1 MLNQSQSEN
10 HFDHSNQ
17 SRAPKDTILNCC
29 IHELFERQVEKT
41 PDAVAVRFGE
51 QSLSYA
57 ELNRRANQLAR
68 FLREDLHVGPDT
80 LVGVCVERS
89 IEMVV
94 ALLAVLKAG
103 GAYVPL
109 DPHYPAER
117 LDYMLHDAAP
127 RALLSHGAVP
137 VVVRALLDQYAMS
150 TNVSVIDLEADVSQ
164 WSGQNSDDLHP
175 ADNGLTSSHL
185 AYVIYTSG
193 STGRPKGVMNQ
204 HVGVVNRLVWMQKA
218 YRLNANDAVLQKTP
232 FSFDVSVWEFF
243 WPLMYGARL
252 VVAKPEGHKDPAYL
266 SALIQEH
273 RITTLHFVPSMLSA
287 FLDQAPPEVGD
298 CLQRVFCSGEALPA
312 RSVHRFRERFAK
324 VELHNLYGPT
334 EAAIDVTAWNCCL
347 DETDGLIPENV
358 IPIGKPIDNIQLYIL
373 DADGQP
379 CPVGVAGEL
388 HIAGVGVA
396 RGYLN
401 QPELTAEKFIKNPFS
416 PALNGVMY
424 RTGDLARYLPGGDIE
439 YLGRNDFQVKLRGF
453 RIELG
458 EIEARLMKHPVVRD
472 AVVLAQGES
481 AEDKRLVGFVIAAER
496 ALQRQ
501 SRESVKES
509 IQRLINDAVPDY
521 MRLAAIVIVSGF
533 PLSASGKIDRKSF
546 PVVTFD
552 EFTAQDV
559 EPPKNALEQT
569 LVEVWSELLGV
580 KNIGR
585 NAHFFNLGGHS
596 LLTLKMVLAL
606 RRRGLFVDGYTLYQY
621 PVLSELA
628 TQLQVSDPQETRS
641 DMAERSMV
649 EASAWAQLSQTEIN
663 VLTAAIPGGL
673 ANIQDIYPL
682 GALQQGMIYHYLTN
696 LAGDPYVLWQVVRFR
711 NADLLHAYV
720 DALRGTIAR
729 HDAFRVSVHYE
740 GLSQPVQVVWRDAE
754 LTVEELKPTM
764 DCDDPL
770 VILKQHCD
778 PAMLRF
784 DITKAPLQRCIYCYD
799 PKRDEWVLLHLIH
812 HMTVDHTT
820 VEKMQQEIEAQLR
833 SEPPAPIAPIS
844 FRQVNADLFCA
855 TGAEA
860 QKAFFDAML
869 RDYEPTPAPF
879 GAGEYLGGNAV
890 VVEAWRPLQ
899 ERLCS
904 QIRQQAK
911 AHGVSAA
918 AVFHLAWAK
927 VIACLTGCNDVVF
940 GTVLLGRMFAG
951 ENAENIMGPF
961 INTLPIRVRLD
972 NLAVFECLWNAQD
985 TLTQLV
991 RHEQASLALAQ
1002 KSVQTPGTAP
1012 LFTSLLNYRHSEVR
1026 NIPSSDPFQAMN
1038 PSSINGVSY
1047 SGSMERTHYPVS
1059 VNIDDF
1065 TNDFVINAQVEQGL
1079 DPELICDYLQ
1089 TALQEIVTALESA
1102 PERGIGRIHVL
1113 PAQEKDK
1120 LLWQWNQTTSDFPR
1134 QACLHTL
1141 IEEQARR
1148 TPDAIAVVF
1157 GDQVLSY
1164 VQLNQKAN
1172 QLARFLR
1179 EDLHVGPDTLV
1190 GVCVERSIEMVVAL
1204 LAVLKAGGAYV
1215 PLDPHYP
1222 AERLDYMLHDAA
1234 PRALL
1239 SHGAVSAGVRALL
1252 DQYAMST
1259 NVSVIDL
1266 EADVSQW
1273 FGQNSDDLYPA
1284 DNGLTSSHLAYVI
1297 YTSGSTGRP
1306 KGVMNQHVGVV
1317 NRLVWMQK
1325 AYRLNANDAV
1335 LQKTPFS
1342 FDVSV
1347 WEFFWPLMY
1356 GARLVVA
1363 KPEGHKDPAYLS
1375 ALIQEHR
1382 ITTLHFVPSMLS
1394 AFLDQAL
1401 PEVGDCLQRVFCS
1414 GEALPARSVHRF
1426 RERFAKVEL
1435 HNLYGPTEAAIDV
1448 TAWNCCLDETDGL
1461 IPKNVIPIGKPIDNI
1476 QLYILDVYG
1485 QPCPVGV
1492 AGELHIAG
1500 VGVARGYLNQPKLTA
1515 EKFIRDP
1522 FSPVLN
1528 GVMYRTGDLARY
1540 LPGGDIEYLGRN
1552 DFQVKL
1558 RGFRI
1563 ELGEV
1568 EAALLSHDSV
1578 KECVVLVRED
1588 VPGDARLV
1596 AYATPASGYVD
1607 QVPEERNQTLRMH
1620 LQTNL
1625 PLFMVPSHLLWL
1637 DAFPLTANGKL
1648 DRKALPSPAD
1658 APMGQTITVQP
1669 PQEGTETRLAQLW
1682 AELLNLNTNAIGRQS
1697 HFFEAGGHSLLAVAL
1712 MARIQQA
1719 FSVSLLLSAIVEHLD
1734 LASQAE
1740 LIETEIE
1747 KGNAARENGD
1757 RAHLTEPIEPTP
1769 VEQIRALPT
1778 QKAIYKAVKL
1788 NPQDLSNNSFL
1799 ALSFDDDVEPDLKQ
1813 LRNLLQSVLSRHE
1826 SLRAQ
1831 FILTGDELYLRPAK
1845 RFLFRLEKR
1854 QTLGA
1859 LEEDLRDFIRP
1870 FSLEDGMN
1878 VRGRWVVDGRRP
1890 LLLLDVSHACVDG
1903 SGLMQIL
1910 SELAAE
1916 NDPAPSGTRLATYSE
1931 LFYSRE
1937 FATLR
1942 QEHADFWRTQLQEW
1956 SPLVHAQD
1964 TESVTHTCLITLD
1977 AGLKGQI
1984 ETLTSRLKISVPEF
1998 FMAAF
2003 LLFKARLDYQPAQFN
2018 PHDQLTSM
2026 IFHGRD
2032 RLDQQTVIA
2041 PLMSVL
2047 PVRVRLRGETMEPEM
2062 LHEVSVAVRTAC
2074 RHYLFDAEELT
2085 VRYPALA
2092 KQALSPTSFF
2102 GYFQKEGFD
2111 GRIAGRLCR
2120 QLETPNVAGGQSH
2133 WNLTC
2138 EIAEHTTGFDVHL
2151 EALSFRTGS
2160 DVGNWEA
2167 LFKSI
2172 VQSAL
2177 SVE

>member
-312 RSVHRFRERFAK
+312 RSVHRFRKRFAK

-373 DADGQP
+373 DAYGQP

-458 EIEARLMKHPVVRD
+458 EIEARLMKHPAVRD

-649 EASAWAQLSQTEIN
+649 EASAWAQLSQTEID

-682 GALQQGMIYHYLTN
+682 GALQQGMIYHHLTN

-784 DITKAPLQRCIYCYD
+784 DITKAPLQRCLYCYD

-1002 KSVQTPGTAP
+1002 KSVQTSGTAP

-1026 NIPSSDPFQAMN
+1026 NIPSADPFQAMN

-1102 PERGIGRIHVL
+1102 PERRIGRIHVL

-1120 LLWQWNQTTSDFPR
+1120 LLWQWNQTESDFPR

-1157 GDQVLSY
+1157 EDQVLSY

-1190 GVCVERSIEMVVAL
+1190 GVCVERSMEMVVAL

-1239 SHGAVSAGVRALL
+1239 SHGAVPAGVRALL

-1363 KPEGHKDPAYLS
+1363 KPEGHKDPAY
-1375 ALIQEHR
+1375 
-1382 ITTLHFVPSMLS
+1382 
-1394 AFLDQAL
+1394 
-1401 PEVGDCLQRVFCS
+1401 
-1414 GEALPARSVHRF
+1414 
-1426 RERFAKVEL
+1426 
-1435 HNLYGPTEAAIDV
+1435 
-1448 TAWNCCLDETDGL
+1448 
-1461 IPKNVIPIGKPIDNI
+1461 
-1476 QLYILDVYG
+1476 
-1485 QPCPVGV
+1485 
-1492 AGELHIAG
+1492 
-1500 VGVARGYLNQPKLTA
+1500 
-1515 EKFIRDP
+1515 
-1522 FSPVLN
+1522 
-1528 GVMYRTGDLARY
+1528 
-1540 LPGGDIEYLGRN
+1540 
-1552 DFQVKL
+1552 
-1558 RGFRI
+1558 
-1563 ELGEV
+1563 
-1568 EAALLSHDSV
+1568 
-1578 KECVVLVRED
+1578 
-1588 VPGDARLV
+1588 
-1596 AYATPASGYVD
+1596 
-1607 QVPEERNQTLRMH
+1607 
-1620 LQTNL
+1620 
-1625 PLFMVPSHLLWL
+1625 
-1637 DAFPLTANGKL
+1637 
-1648 DRKALPSPAD
+1648 
-1658 APMGQTITVQP
+1658 
-1669 PQEGTETRLAQLW
+1669 
-1682 AELLNLNTNAIGRQS
+1682 
-1697 HFFEAGGHSLLAVAL
+1697 
-1712 MARIQQA
+1712 
-1719 FSVSLLLSAIVEHLD
+1719 
-1734 LASQAE
+1734 
-1740 LIETEIE
+1740 
-1747 KGNAARENGD
+1747 
-1757 RAHLTEPIEPTP
+1757 
-1769 VEQIRALPT
+1769 
-1778 QKAIYKAVKL
+1778 
-1788 NPQDLSNNSFL
+1788 
-1799 ALSFDDDVEPDLKQ
+1799 
-1813 LRNLLQSVLSRHE
+1813 
-1826 SLRAQ
+1826 
-1831 FILTGDELYLRPAK
+1831 
-1845 RFLFRLEKR
+1845 
-1854 QTLGA
+1854 
-1859 LEEDLRDFIRP
+1859 
-1870 FSLEDGMN
+1870 
-1878 VRGRWVVDGRRP
+1878 
-1890 LLLLDVSHACVDG
+1890 
-1903 SGLMQIL
+1903 
-1910 SELAAE
+1910 
-1916 NDPAPSGTRLATYSE
+1916 
-1931 LFYSRE
+1931 
-1937 FATLR
+1937 
-1942 QEHADFWRTQLQEW
+1942 
-1956 SPLVHAQD
+1956 
-1964 TESVTHTCLITLD
+1964 
-1977 AGLKGQI
+1977 
-1984 ETLTSRLKISVPEF
+1984 
-1998 FMAAF
+1998 
-2003 LLFKARLDYQPAQFN
+2003 
-2018 PHDQLTSM
+2018 
-2026 IFHGRD
+2026 
-2032 RLDQQTVIA
+2032 
-2041 PLMSVL
+2041 
-2047 PVRVRLRGETMEPEM
+2047 
-2062 LHEVSVAVRTAC
+2062 
-2074 RHYLFDAEELT
+2074 
-2085 VRYPALA
+2085 
-2092 KQALSPTSFF
+2092 
-2102 GYFQKEGFD
+2102 
-2111 GRIAGRLCR
+2111 
-2120 QLETPNVAGGQSH
+2120 
-2133 WNLTC
+2133 
-2138 EIAEHTTGFDVHL
+2138 
-2151 EALSFRTGS
+2151 
-2160 DVGNWEA
+2160 
-2167 LFKSI
+2167 
-2172 VQSAL
+2172 
-2177 SVE
+2177 

>member
-1 MLNQSQSEN
+1 MLNQLLSE
-10 HFDHSNQ
+10 NQ
-17 SRAPKDTILNCC
+17 SRAPKDISLNCC

-458 EIEARLMKHPVVRD
+458 EIEARLMKHPAVRD

-606 RRRGLFVDGYTLYQY
+606 RRRGLFVDSYTLYQY

-649 EASAWAQLSQTEIN
+649 EVSAWAQLSQTEID

-682 GALQQGMIYHYLTN
+682 GALQQGMIYHHLTN

-784 DITKAPLQRCIYCYD
+784 DITKAPLQRCLYCYD

-1002 KSVQTPGTAP
+1002 KSVQTSGTAP

-1026 NIPSSDPFQAMN
+1026 NIPSADPFQAMN

-1065 TNDFVINAQVEQGL
+1065 TNDFVINAQVQQGL

-1157 GDQVLSY
+1157 EDQVLSY

-1190 GVCVERSIEMVVAL
+1190 GVCVERSMEMVVAL

-1239 SHGAVSAGVRALL
+1239 SHGAV
-1252 DQYAMST
+1252 
-1259 NVSVIDL
+1259 
-1266 EADVSQW
+1266 
-1273 FGQNSDDLYPA
+1273 
-1284 DNGLTSSHLAYVI
+1284 
-1297 YTSGSTGRP
+1297 
-1306 KGVMNQHVGVV
+1306 
-1317 NRLVWMQK
+1317 
-1325 AYRLNANDAV
+1325 
-1335 LQKTPFS
+1335 
-1342 FDVSV
+1342 
-1347 WEFFWPLMY
+1347 
-1356 GARLVVA
+1356 
-1363 KPEGHKDPAYLS
+1363 
-1375 ALIQEHR
+1375 
-1382 ITTLHFVPSMLS
+1382 
-1394 AFLDQAL
+1394 
-1401 PEVGDCLQRVFCS
+1401 
-1414 GEALPARSVHRF
+1414 
-1426 RERFAKVEL
+1426 
-1435 HNLYGPTEAAIDV
+1435 
-1448 TAWNCCLDETDGL
+1448 
-1461 IPKNVIPIGKPIDNI
+1461 
-1476 QLYILDVYG
+1476 
-1485 QPCPVGV
+1485 
-1492 AGELHIAG
+1492 
-1500 VGVARGYLNQPKLTA
+1500 
-1515 EKFIRDP
+1515 
-1522 FSPVLN
+1522 
-1528 GVMYRTGDLARY
+1528 
-1540 LPGGDIEYLGRN
+1540 
-1552 DFQVKL
+1552 
-1558 RGFRI
+1558 
-1563 ELGEV
+1563 
-1568 EAALLSHDSV
+1568 
-1578 KECVVLVRED
+1578 
-1588 VPGDARLV
+1588 
-1596 AYATPASGYVD
+1596 
-1607 QVPEERNQTLRMH
+1607 
-1620 LQTNL
+1620 
-1625 PLFMVPSHLLWL
+1625 
-1637 DAFPLTANGKL
+1637 
-1648 DRKALPSPAD
+1648 
-1658 APMGQTITVQP
+1658 
-1669 PQEGTETRLAQLW
+1669 
-1682 AELLNLNTNAIGRQS
+1682 
-1697 HFFEAGGHSLLAVAL
+1697 
-1712 MARIQQA
+1712 
-1719 FSVSLLLSAIVEHLD
+1719 
-1734 LASQAE
+1734 
-1740 LIETEIE
+1740 
-1747 KGNAARENGD
+1747 
-1757 RAHLTEPIEPTP
+1757 
-1769 VEQIRALPT
+1769 
-1778 QKAIYKAVKL
+1778 
-1788 NPQDLSNNSFL
+1788 
-1799 ALSFDDDVEPDLKQ
+1799 
-1813 LRNLLQSVLSRHE
+1813 
-1826 SLRAQ
+1826 
-1831 FILTGDELYLRPAK
+1831 
-1845 RFLFRLEKR
+1845 
-1854 QTLGA
+1854 
-1859 LEEDLRDFIRP
+1859 
-1870 FSLEDGMN
+1870 
-1878 VRGRWVVDGRRP
+1878 
-1890 LLLLDVSHACVDG
+1890 
-1903 SGLMQIL
+1903 
-1910 SELAAE
+1910 
-1916 NDPAPSGTRLATYSE
+1916 
-1931 LFYSRE
+1931 
-1937 FATLR
+1937 
-1942 QEHADFWRTQLQEW
+1942 
-1956 SPLVHAQD
+1956 
-1964 TESVTHTCLITLD
+1964 
-1977 AGLKGQI
+1977 
-1984 ETLTSRLKISVPEF
+1984 
-1998 FMAAF
+1998 
-2003 LLFKARLDYQPAQFN
+2003 
-2018 PHDQLTSM
+2018 
-2026 IFHGRD
+2026 
-2032 RLDQQTVIA
+2032 
-2041 PLMSVL
+2041 
-2047 PVRVRLRGETMEPEM
+2047 
-2062 LHEVSVAVRTAC
+2062 
-2074 RHYLFDAEELT
+2074 
-2085 VRYPALA
+2085 
-2092 KQALSPTSFF
+2092 
-2102 GYFQKEGFD
+2102 
-2111 GRIAGRLCR
+2111 
-2120 QLETPNVAGGQSH
+2120 
-2133 WNLTC
+2133 
-2138 EIAEHTTGFDVHL
+2138 
-2151 EALSFRTGS
+2151 
-2160 DVGNWEA
+2160 
-2167 LFKSI
+2167 
-2172 VQSAL
+2172 
-2177 SVE
+2177 